1 MFGEWFCQN
10 WYANCFT
17 IATVVASGL
26 ISWVIS
32 AIYYRIG
39 NRNNLKSSVIFPV
52 VELLKEPYSEIN
64 YKALCKISDEYSMR
78 YMNKRE
84 QKAFN
89 DLQSAYRDIRSYH
102 ENSVNAGIL
111 YEYFEYELAKNN
123 IKWKSIPVYI
133 NDELVDYEPPEGWFS
148 LPDDI
153 EKIFNRYELEF
164 EVDECENALKNLYIA
179 YCKNYFSIQEIS
191 FFEEKKITKII
202 EESEITKEWNQRF
215 QNLNNKKKEF
225 LILKVAR
232 STLRSDPC
240 AQQRALH

>member
-39 NRNNLKSSVIFPV
+39 NRNNLKS
-52 VELLKEPYSEIN
+52 
-64 YKALCKISDEYSMR
+64 
-78 YMNKRE
+78 
-84 QKAFN
+84 
-89 DLQSAYRDIRSYH
+89 
-102 ENSVNAGIL
+102 
-111 YEYFEYELAKNN
+111 
-123 IKWKSIPVYI
+123 
-133 NDELVDYEPPEGWFS
+133 S